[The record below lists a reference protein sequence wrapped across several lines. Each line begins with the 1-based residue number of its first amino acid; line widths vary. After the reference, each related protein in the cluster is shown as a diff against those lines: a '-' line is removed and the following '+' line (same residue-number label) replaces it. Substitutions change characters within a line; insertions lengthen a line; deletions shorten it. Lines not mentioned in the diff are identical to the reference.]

1 MQQLLKKAQ
10 RGDEKALEELFFMH
24 EASLY
29 RIAFLYVKNEED
41 ALDVMQEVAYRTF
54 KNIKSLKNI
63 EYFKTWIT
71 KITMNCAID
80 YIRQKGKVL
89 SLEREWIEN
98 IEQISETQEKEIIL
112 RTTVEDLMNVL
123 EVEEKSVIVLKYYED
138 VKKHQAAG
146 DKAAAMNSYMLDFG
160 PTMTTI
166 QNNSASLDE
175 IAVQSAEDLYS
186 AATRVAMVL
195 LVVALAVSGAAI
207 GVTLFYA
214 LLSVVAIIAGDILM
228 SLVDPRISFSTKDR

>member
-123 EVEEKSVIVLKYYED
+123 EVEEKSVIVLKYYEEYSFKEISELLQLPLGT
-138 VKKHQAAG
+138 VKTILYRALKKLRE
-146 DKAAAMNSYMLDFG
+146 KAK
-160 PTMTTI
+160 
-166 QNNSASLDE
+166 E
-175 IAVQSAEDLYS
+175 ID
-186 AATRVAMVL
+186 
-195 LVVALAVSGAAI
+195 
-207 GVTLFYA
+207 
-214 LLSVVAIIAGDILM
+214 
-228 SLVDPRISFSTKDR
+228 

>member
-1 MQQLLKKAQ
+1 
-10 RGDEKALEELFFMH
+10 
-24 EASLY
+24 
-29 RIAFLYVKNEED
+29 
-41 ALDVMQEVAYRTF
+41 MQEVAYRTF

-123 EVEEKSVIVLKYYED
+123 EVEEKSVIVLKYYEEYSFKEISELLQLPLGT
-138 VKKHQAAG
+138 VKTILYRALKKLRE
-146 DKAAAMNSYMLDFG
+146 KAK
-160 PTMTTI
+160 
-166 QNNSASLDE
+166 E
-175 IAVQSAEDLYS
+175 ID
-186 AATRVAMVL
+186 
-195 LVVALAVSGAAI
+195 
-207 GVTLFYA
+207 
-214 LLSVVAIIAGDILM
+214 
-228 SLVDPRISFSTKDR
+228 